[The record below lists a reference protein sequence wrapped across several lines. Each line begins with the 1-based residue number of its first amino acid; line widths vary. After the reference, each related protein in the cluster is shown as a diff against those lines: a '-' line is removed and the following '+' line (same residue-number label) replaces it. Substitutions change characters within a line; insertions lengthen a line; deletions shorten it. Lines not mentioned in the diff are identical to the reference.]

1 MPRDHRVDRRSLLRA
16 AGVATGATVTGSLFG
31 TGAASADDR
40 MTADRFEA
48 GAARVEASPLPEHL
62 DEGVYLGG
70 FGVGPVRE
78 AEGVHDGCFA
88 RALSVTAGT
97 EPVALAML
105 DLIGLGNVQ
114 LEAIRRRAADRT
126 GLDEQRILV
135 GASHSHSGPDF
146 QGLWGGVPPS
156 YREYV
161 VEKTVDAVAA
171 AVESREPATAHVGSV
186 DAPEHSSNRRGW
198 GFTTETLTALQFRR
212 GDGDGNGDDGPPEN
226 PPIINPASG
235 PPTDSTTGGD
245 VLATLVS
252 YAAHPTE
259 IGSDNQLVATDYVGP
274 LERSL
279 EASEG
284 GVAVF
289 YPGAIG
295 DASSSGSS
303 GETDFEEAADYGE
316 TLADVARE
324 ALADAESVKPGM
336 AVRTGSVR
344 LPLDNCV
351 FRTAYA
357 AGFLRPYYTGETP
370 SGTAASTVASA
381 VGGVSPEAERAV
393 REVAGTA
400 PDAVPL
406 AIYSPIARVSL
417 GREPDRLELLTI
429 PGEAVTRL
437 GLQLEAIADSD
448 HRFLLGLTQN
458 SLGYFVRE
466 DEYGELEDRTYEET
480 VSLGPDTAPIYRNGV
495 RGLFDLPREPFERSP
510 PRDRTCP
517 ETMLQ
522 LESQLQDLQNGEMS
536 ASVCCAGDADHD
548 HAVGRA
554 DD

>member
-1 MPRDHRVDRRSLLRA
+1 MPHDHRVDRRSLLRA

-31 TGAASADDR
+31 TGAASDVER
-40 MTADRFEA
+40 TTADRFEA

-97 EPVALAML
+97 DTVALAML

-114 LEAIRRRAADRT
+114 LDAIRRRAADRT
-126 GLDEQRILV
+126 GLDEQRVLV

-161 VEKTVDAVAA
+161 VEKTVDAIAA

-212 GDGDGNGDDGPPEN
+212 TDDGG
-226 PPIINPASG
+226 G
-235 PPTDSTTGGD
+235 PPGDPPVGVPAGGPTADSTGEGD

-259 IGSDNQLVATDYVGP
+259 IGSDNQLVATDYIGP

-295 DASSSGSS
+295 DASTAGGSG
-303 GETDFEEAADYGE
+303 GTDFEEATDYGE

-324 ALADAESVKPGM
+324 ALADAESIEPGI

-344 LPLDNCV
+344 LPLDNCL

-357 AGFLRPYYTGETP
+357 AGFLRPYYDGETP
-370 SGTAASTVASA
+370 SGTAASTVAGA
-381 VGGVSPEAERAV
+381 VGGVSPAGERAV

-406 AIYSPIARVSL
+406 AIHSPIARLSL
-417 GREPDRLELLTI
+417 GREAGRLELLTV

-437 GLQLEAIADSD
+437 GLQLEEIADSD
-448 HRFLLGLTQN
+448 YRFLLGLTQN
-458 SLGYFVRE
+458 SLGYLVRE
-466 DEYGELEDRTYEET
+466 DEYGELEDRNYEET
-480 VSLGPDTAPIYRNGV
+480 VSMGPDTAPIYRNGA

-510 PRDRTCP
+510 PEERTCP
-517 ETMLQ
+517 ETLLE
-522 LESQLQDLQNGEMS
+522 LESQLQDLQYGEMS

-548 HAVGRA
+548 HAAGRA